1 MNTITYIV
9 TIKPVPLYLGIY
21 LLEPLG
27 GIVVTFV
34 QPIVPYYRAY
44 MRPFNYHKYQKKK
57 FDIDVNVQ
65 IFKIVIKVN
74 GEMVNEEITNMF
86 NFTLKVN
93 ALD

>member
-9 TIKPVPLYLGIY
+9 TIKPVPLDLGINF
-21 LLEPLG
+21 LEPLG
-27 GIVVTFV
+27 GIVGTFV

-44 MRPFNYHKYQKKK
+44 MRPFNYHKYKKN